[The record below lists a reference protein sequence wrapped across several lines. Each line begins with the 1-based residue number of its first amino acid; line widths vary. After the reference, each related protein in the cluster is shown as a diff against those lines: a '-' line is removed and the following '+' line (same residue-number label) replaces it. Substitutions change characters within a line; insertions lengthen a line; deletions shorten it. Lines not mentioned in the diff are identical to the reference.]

1 MEGKKVTIEI
11 FRKKDAEGFSA
22 AIADPD
28 SRADTGSAMAAVA
41 ACSAALLHRASVMCK
56 AAWPENEKLEYL
68 IRNSEIL
75 RTYMV
80 NLIDEDVKCRGP
92 LRRALKEGDARSIE
106 AGRQTGVSIC
116 AEIIHMMQT
125 DLDLALELI
134 PFVDLVSASYLKES
148 AELAFSAAKGCIPYI
163 LMMGSYSSDDTYRF
177 VIKRENELNMKAM
190 QESHQ
195 KILDA
200 LSAFPV

>member
-1 MEGKKVTIEI
+1 MEGKKVTIEL

-22 AIADPD
+22 AIADSD

-41 ACSAALLHRASVMCK
+41 ACSAALLHRASVLCK
-56 AAWPENEKLEYL
+56 AARQEDEKLEYL
-68 IRNSEIL
+68 IRNSDIL
-75 RTYMV
+75 RAYMV

-92 LRRALKEGDARSIE
+92 LRRAIKEGDARSIE

-125 DLDLALELI
+125 CLDLAIQLI

-148 AELAFSAAKGCIPYI
+148 AELAFAAAKGCVPYI

-177 VIKRENELNMKAM
+177 VIKRENELNMAAM

-200 LSAFPV
+200 LESFSV